1 MEMKYI
7 LFIVGLVAGA
17 ILVVCFVLQ
26 DIYLERKIHKLAKQN
41 EKLRKENI
49 GLMRHNGKIYDENQI
64 LKHPIEKTNIPD
76 YKPW

>member
-7 LFIVGLVAGA
+7 LFIVCLALGAVLVA
-17 ILVVCFVLQ
+17 CFITQ
-26 DIYLERKIHKLAKQN
+26 DVYLERKIHRLAKQN

-49 GLMRHNGKIYDENQI
+49 GLMRHNGKLYDENQM
-64 LKHPIEKTNIPD
+64 LRNGIEEENIPS